1 MSTAITSGIKISV
14 EPSFRDDLSNVEHGN
29 YFFQYKVTIENR
41 NDFSVQLL
49 EREWYI
55 FDSLDHPKKVKGQ
68 GVVGEQPLLA
78 SGEVYTYISGCELVS
93 EIGYMNGKYIFQKLG
108 TFDQF
113 TVEIP
118 KFDLLFPARL
128 N

>member
-14 EPSFRDDLSNVEHGN
+14 EPSFRDDLSNADHGN
-29 YFFQYKVTIENR
+29 YFYQYKVIIENR

-55 FDSLDHPKKVKGQ
+55 FDSLNVPKKVKGK

-78 SGEVYTYISGCELVS
+78 AGEVYSYLSGCELIS
-93 EIGYMNGKYIFQKLG
+93 EIGYMKGKYTFQKLG
-108 TFDQF
+108 TYEQF
-113 TVEIP
+113 QVEIP